1 MQIYGRTVQA
11 RRERERDKPSPNP
24 FHVSTCRVS
33 VRVRV
38 RVRLQLQA
46 SGMNLCYGAITFQQK
61 PRDSQSVSLLAMGS
75 FILIITRPRKERK
88 TLQIKQNVALMG
100 LEIH

>member
-1 MQIYGRTVQA
+1 MGAQF
-11 RRERERDKPSPNP
+11 RRVETLSREINHPPTHSIHLQSQRPSPT
-24 FHVSTCRVS
+24 SLR
-33 VRVRV
+33 
-38 RVRLQLQA
+38 A

-61 PRDSQSVSLLAMGS
+61 LRDSRSSRRGVIHLNYHTAS
-75 FILIITRPRKERK
+75 KRK

>member
-1 MQIYGRTVQA
+1 MGAQFRRVE
-11 RRERERDKPSPNP
+11 REREINHPPTHAIHLQSQRPSP
-24 FHVSTCRVS
+24 
-33 VRVRV
+33 
-38 RVRLQLQA
+38 RLQLRA

-61 PRDSQSVSLLAMGS
+61 LRDSRSSRRGVIHLNYHTAS
-75 FILIITRPRKERK
+75 KRK

>member
-11 RRERERDKPSPNP
+11 RRDSLERLTIPQPIP
-24 FHVSTCRVS
+24 STCRVS
-33 VRVRV
+33 A
-38 RVRLQLQA
+38 RVRLQLRA

-61 PRDSQSVSLLAMGS
+61 LRDSRSSRRGVIHLNYHTAS
-75 FILIITRPRKERK
+75 KRK